1 MHYFKKKGK
10 PQLDA
15 SGNLILS
22 KNAQLVTTTSSSAGP
37 ASLDKVNYVMLR
49 GRGFMGKVRAS
60 TIALN
65 WIWSK

>member
-1 MHYFKKKGK
+1 MHYSKKKGK

-22 KNAQLVTTTSSSAGP
+22 KNDRLFTTTSSSAGP
-37 ASLDKVNYVMLR
+37 RAVDNANYVMLKPL
-49 GRGFMGKVRAS
+49 GFFGKIRAS

-65 WIWSK
+65 WIWG

>member
-10 PQLDA
+10 TQLDA
-15 SGNLILS
+15 RGNLILS

-37 ASLDKVNYVMLR
+37 TEVGNANFVMLR

-65 WIWSK
+65 WIWG